1 MKARIAVLPGDGIG
15 PEIVPQA
22 VQILEAVAAQYGHT
36 FEFHAA
42 DVGGAAID
50 KTGRPLPEET
60 LKLAQASDAILFGAV
75 GGPKWDGLAYEVRP
89 ERALLGLRER
99 LGLYANLR
107 PAKLYSMLADASTL
121 KPEVII
127 GADLLVVRELTGGI
141 YFGKP
146 KGIKKTA
153 DGERGVNTEVYTTA
167 EIVRIAKVAFE
178 SARKR
183 RKKVTSV
190 DKANVLES
198 SALWRR
204 VVLDVAKGYPDV
216 ELAHL
221 YVDNCAM
228 QLIRNPKQF
237 DVLVTTNLF
246 GDILSDEAA
255 MLTGSIGMLPS
266 ASLGSRV
273 GAGGPVGMYEPIHGS
288 APDIAGR
295 DLANPIGTIASAA
308 MMLSYSFN
316 LDKEAAAV
324 ERGIVRVLEQG
335 YRTKDIRSPRAK
347 VGAGGAPRVPVAPS
361 NATGDGPPPEII
373 VGTKEMGRL
382 IRQALTKA

>member
-22 VQILEAVAAQYGHT
+22 IAVLDAVASQFGHR
-36 FEFHAA
+36 FECTSA

-50 KTGRPLPEET
+50 KTGKPLPDDT
-60 LKLAQASDAILFGAV
+60 LRLAKESDAVLLGAV
-75 GGPKWDGLAYEVRP
+75 GGPKWEGLAYEVRP
-89 ERALLGLRER
+89 ERALLGLREQ

-107 PAKLYSMLADASTL
+107 PAKLYPMLAGASTL
-121 KPEVII
+121 KPQVITGI
-127 GADLLVVRELTGGI
+127 DLLVVRELTGGI

-146 KGIKKTA
+146 KGIEKTA

-167 EIVRIAKVAFE
+167 EITRIAKVAFE
-178 SARKR
+178 AARKR

-198 SALWRR
+198 SELWRR
-204 VVLDVAKGYPDV
+204 VVIEVAKSYPDV
-216 ELAHL
+216 DLHHM

-228 QLIRNPKQF
+228 QLIRNPRQF

-266 ASLGSRV
+266 ASVGGST
-273 GAGGPVGMYEPIHGS
+273 GAEGQIGLYEPIHGS
-288 APDIAGR
+288 APDIAGK
-295 DLANPIGTIASAA
+295 DLANPIATIASVA
-308 MMLSYSFN
+308 MMLSYSFT
-316 LDKEAAAV
+316 LEKESAAIEQA
-324 ERGIVRVLEQG
+324 ILRVLEQG
-335 YRTKDIRSPRAK
+335 YRTKDIHSE
-347 VGAGGAPRVPVAPS
+347 GGRL
-361 NATGDGPPPEII
+361 

-382 IRQALTKA
+382 IRAELGNV